1 MQTEHYMANMGS
13 PAAREERSPQV
24 PDDSAGPDR
33 RAVATVLESGDPIT
47 SLARVQSQWK
57 SPG

>member
-33 RAVATVLESGDPIT
+33 RAVATVLERGDHPTPKGGAEEPGDPT
-47 SLARVQSQWK
+47 
-57 SPG
+57 